1 MVSDRPQPSEIFE
14 RAINACVVRNLPDVR
29 LNFVHIKKS
38 WEKGVSDEDFGAAL
52 HARSETRENTAA
64 PIRQPKAGW
73 QEAAIQI

>member
-1 MVSDRPQPSEIFE
+1 MK
-14 RAINACVVRNLPDVR
+14 ACAVRNLPEIR

-38 WEKGVSDEDFGAAL
+38 REMGVSDEDFGAALQQL

-64 PIRQPKAGW
+64 PIKQPKAGW